1 MQKSQQ
7 TSHVNRNFVG
17 DVLSIVALSD
27 FHHHWKMHKVKRVFV
42 PPLQIGQFR
51 IWYQDSRP
59 TGFCSWAWVSDE
71 ILNKLQKENYLMQPQ
86 DWKSGSN
93 LWFAEFVAPYGN
105 ARQMVKD
112 MRRFILNQ
120 YGENIKG
127 HWFRPT
133 KKKQG
138 SAVSGKKAA

>member
-7 TSHVNRNFVG
+7 ISHDKRNFVG

-51 IWYQDSRP
+51 IWYHDSRP
-59 TGFCSWAWVSDE
+59 SGFCSWAWVSDE
-71 ILNKLQKENYLMQPQ
+71 ILNKLQNENYLMQPE

-105 ARQMVKD
+105 TRQMVKD

-138 SAVSGKKAA
+138 SAVSGIKAA

>member
-7 TSHVNRNFVG
+7 TSHDKRNFVG
-17 DVLSIVALSD
+17 DVLSLVALSN

-51 IWYQDSRP
+51 IWYHDSRP
-59 TGFCSWAWVSDE
+59 SGFCSWAWVSDE
-71 ILNKLQKENYLMQPQ
+71 ILNKLQNENYLMQPE

-105 ARQMVKD
+105 TRQMVKD

-138 SAVSGKKAA
+138 SAVSGIKAA

>member
-17 DVLSIVALSD
+17 DVLSLVALSD
-27 FHHHWKMHKVKRVFV
+27 FHHHWKMHKIKRVFV

-51 IWYQDSRP
+51 IWYHDSRP
-59 TGFCSWAWVSDE
+59 SGFCSWAWVSDE
-71 ILNKLQKENYLMQPQ
+71 ILNKLQNENYLMQPE
-86 DWKSGSN
+86 DWQSGSN
-93 LWFAEFVAPYGN
+93 LWFAEFVAPFGK
-105 ARQMVKD
+105 ARGMVKD
-112 MRRFILNQ
+112 MRKFILHQ

-127 HWFRPT
+127 HWFRPS

-138 SAVSGKKAA
+138 FAYSGKKAA

>member
-17 DVLSIVALSD
+17 DVLSLVALSD

-42 PPLQIGQFR
+42 PPLQNGQFR
-51 IWYQDSRP
+51 IWYYDSRP
-59 TGFCSWAWVSDE
+59 SGFCSWAWVSDE
-71 ILNKLQKENYLMQPQ
+71 ILNKLQNENYLMQPE
-86 DWKSGSN
+86 DWQSGSN

-105 ARQMVKD
+105 TRQMVKD

-133 KKKQG
+133 KNKQG